1 MYIHICMHV
10 CLCVCVW
17 GGGLLMY
24 TLTYN
29 NDPSNL

>member
-1 MYIHICMHV
+1 MYIHICMYV
-10 CLCVCVW
+10 CLCVC
-17 GGGLLMY
+17 GGELLKY